1 MSDVESIILASTIAA
16 CAAELLTGFLD
27 LGKNRIHFRFQAG
40 YGART
45 WRYWSNL
52 RFLILQISAKG
63 PHLQTQTLTKPD
75 PIKWFY

>member
-1 MSDVESIILASTIAA
+1 MSDVESIILASIIAA

-45 WRYWSNL
+45 WRYWPIL
-52 RFLILQISAKG
+52 RFLDFTNISKRS
-63 PHLQTQTLTKPD
+63 TFTD
-75 PIKWFY
+75 SNSY